1 MLYYK
6 NKDIISIGY
15 PNLSWFN
22 LIMKKLGFEIINSAE
37 RSQITHHSG
46 SEEFR
51 ESQSVHV
58 LYKRIDNK
66 NTCQITIL
74 D

>member
-1 MLYYK
+1 
-6 NKDIISIGY
+6 
-15 PNLSWFN
+15 
-22 LIMKKLGFEIINSAE
+22 MKKLGFEIINSAE